1 MKKIV
6 LIDMDGV
13 LVELGDEVFKDF
25 KNKKGYFINK
35 KPIKGAVEAFKKLS
49 QYYDCY
55 IVTTP
60 VWSNPDCWKEKRLWV
75 EKYLGKCATKKLTL
89 THNKNLIK
97 GDYIID
103 DTTNHGVDKFDGEH
117 ILYGGSKYK
126 TWDIVLNYLLA

>member
-1 MKKIV
+1 
-6 LIDMDGV
+6 MDGV

-75 EKYLGKCATKKLTL
+75 EKYLGKCATKKLIL

-103 DTTNHGVDKFDGEH
+103 DTTNHGVDKFDGEY